1 MSVSENIK
9 RLCKERGTSMYKVEQ
24 ALGLGNGTI
33 GKWGKN
39 GRVPHYDTL
48 LSVASYL
55 GVTISELMGDATTLS
70 TIGGN
75 IVLAAGNLYEAKRA
89 LRNLGI
95 GEDDINYM
103 LYGGYAWTDGALAQI
118 AEALGCDASFLKKEK
133 APDHV
138 AEDLSA
144 EELEI
149 VSILRKMSP
158 EQLARELAYLRQAS
172 ADGQDK

>member
-55 GVTISELMGDATTLS
+55 GVTISELMGDTTTLS

-75 IVLAAGNLYEAKRA
+75 IVLAAGNLYAAKRA
-89 LRNLGI
+89 LRSLGI

-118 AEALGCDASFLKKEK
+118 ADALHCDVDSLKKEDTPTGIASERVLK
-133 APDHV
+133 IS
-138 AEDLSA
+138 DLSA
-144 EELEI
+144 KLTEAEQDILIAQIEG
-149 VSILRKMSP
+149 ILRS
-158 EQLARELAYLRQAS
+158 R
-172 ADGQDK
+172 